1 MFAAYVGVVIGTLV
15 LNAAAAAA
23 DFSRAR
29 FVLANSAELG
39 VSEGWLPL
47 LGALKAAGA
56 AGLLIGLLWAR
67 PVGLAAAVGL
77 MLFFIGAMAVHM
89 RARVLYNL
97 AFPGF
102 YLALAIGSLVLI
114 AAR

>member
-1 MFAAYVGVVIGTLV
+1 MFAVYLGVVIATLV
-15 LNAAAAAA
+15 LNAAAGAA
-23 DFSRAR
+23 DFLRAR
-29 FVLANSAELG
+29 FVLANSTELG

-56 AGLLIGLLWAR
+56 VGLLVGFLWV
-67 PVGLAAAVGL
+67 PVGFAAALGL
-77 MLFFIGAMAVHM
+77 TLFFIGAMAVHV

>member
-1 MFAAYVGVVIGTLV
+1 VFAAYVGVVIGTLV
-15 LNAAAAAA
+15 LNAAAATA

-56 AGLLIGLLWAR
+56 VGLLIGLLWAR
-67 PVGLAAAVGL
+67 PVGLTAAVGL
-77 MLFFIGAMAVHM
+77 MLFFIGAMAVHV

-102 YLALAIGSLVLI
+102 YLALATGSLVLI

>member
-1 MFAAYVGVVIGTLV
+1 MFAAYAGVVICTLV

-23 DFSRAR
+23 DFLRAR

-47 LGALKAAGA
+47 LGGLKAAGA
-56 AGLLIGLLWAR
+56 AGLLVGLLWAR
-67 PVGLAAAVGL
+67 PAGLAGAAGL
-77 MLFFIGAMAVHM
+77 MLFFIGAMAVHV
-89 RARVLYNL
+89 RAGVLHNL
-97 AFPGF
+97 AFPGC
-102 YLALAIGSLVLI
+102 YLALAIGSLVLM